1 MEGIASVKT
10 SASDH
15 TVIVQFDNEKITLDD
30 IIKSL
35 NDVGY
40 TVGEPVAIGSA
51 GY

>member
-1 MEGIASVKT
+1 MEGITSVKA

-15 TVIVQFDNEKITLDD
+15 TVIVQFESEKISMDD

-40 TVGEPVAIGSA
+40 TVGEPVLLAQEH
-51 GY
+51 

>member
-1 MEGIASVKT
+1 MEGITSVKT

-15 TVIVQFDNEKITLDD
+15 TVIVQFESEKISLDD

-40 TVGEPVAIGSA
+40 TVGEPVAMEQTG
-51 GY
+51 